1 MIKEYDPNKQYD
13 SQIVSITLMRMDYV
27 GHVSQTVRG
36 DERGSVLLS
45 TGWWGVYATEDVSDI
60 LVNDCNLRYHVD
72 GDFFTLT
79 LTNGAGDQLRIN
91 ADADELNKMVVAV
104 EISAAHEKA

>member
-1 MIKEYDPNKQYD
+1 
-13 SQIVSITLMRMDYV
+13 MR
-27 GHVSQTVRG
+27 
-36 DERGSVLLS
+36 
-45 TGWWGVYATEDVSDI
+45 VYATEDVSDI

-79 LTNGAGDQLRIN
+79 LTNGAGDQLR

>member
-13 SQIVSITLMRMDYV
+13 SQIISITLMRMDYV

-45 TGWWGVYATEDVSDI
+45 TGWWGAMP
-60 LVNDCNLRYHVD
+60 L
-72 GDFFTLT
+72 
-79 LTNGAGDQLRIN
+79 
-91 ADADELNKMVVAV
+91 KM
-104 EISAAHEKA
+104 